1 MNNAVFL
8 QVDAIVNSTN
18 AQLRLDKGFVSKS
31 LLDNGG
37 RVLQDECQKYAP
49 NGIRSGEVVVTSGG
63 QLQCKIVIHGACC
76 RWDGPRSEQV
86 LQY

>member
-1 MNNAVFL
+1 M
-8 QVDAIVNSTN
+8 IVNSTN
-18 AQLRLDKGFVSKS
+18 AQLRLDKGFVSKA
-31 LLDNGG
+31 LLDKGG

-63 QLQCKIVIHGACC
+63 RLQCKIVIHGACC

-86 LQY
+86 